1 MIYCIICILILI
13 LSYIAI
19 YNISDDETAS
29 VIVTLLSIVF
39 VGTPFINQF
48 IGEREPIEYQETE
61 CTITGLELTNNE
73 SENLKGMFIL
83 GSGTIKGSK
92 TSKQQYVFFAN
103 TEYGKQL
110 RTINVDT
117 IYLKET
123 DNEEPKLINIKQKR
137 TRKLNWI
144 DYLWGN
150 KAEEETISDI
160 LKGQILVI
168 PTNTIKIDY
177 NVEI

>member
-1 MIYCIICILILI
+1 MIYCILCILIAI
-13 LSYIAI
+13 LTYIAL
-19 YNISDDETAS
+19 YALTDDEIAG
-29 VIVTLLSIVF
+29 SIVMLLLIVF
-39 VGTPFINQF
+39 TAVPIINQF
-48 IGEREPIEYQETE
+48 VGVEEPIEYQEVE
-61 CTITGLELTNNE
+61 CTITGLELNNQE
-73 SENLKGMFIL
+73 QANLSGAFIL

-92 TSKQQYVFFAN
+92 TSKPQYIFFSN

-110 RTINVDT
+110 RTTDTNT
-117 IYLKET
+117 IYLRET
-123 DNEEPKLINIKQKR
+123 DDEEPKLINIRQKR
-137 TRKLNWI
+137 IRKLNWI

-168 PTNTIKIDY
+168 PTNTIKIDC